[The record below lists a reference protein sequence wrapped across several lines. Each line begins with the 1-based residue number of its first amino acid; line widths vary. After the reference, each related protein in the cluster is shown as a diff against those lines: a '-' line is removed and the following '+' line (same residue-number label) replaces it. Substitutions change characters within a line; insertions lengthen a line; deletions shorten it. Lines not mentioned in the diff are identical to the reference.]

1 MVRKLTVVIG
11 VAMSL
16 VVARD
21 ASPDTITPTNLDTWT
36 GDRFFLRSHTDSF
49 RVPHPPFVVGELTT
63 SVFFDGSGEYTY
75 VLRVTPGF
83 ADSFNSL
90 PREPGFSTLFGNTED
105 PFFRNEFGFTGV
117 MGWSFSDADAA
128 GFFFDGD
135 AGDFLVGES
144 VFTGQLGWAPSPRWP
159 PFAPISFFLSPPCLP
174 GWTRRLTGWSSLI

>member
-1 MVRKLTVVIG
+1 M
-11 VAMSL
+11 
-16 VVARD
+16 
-21 ASPDTITPTNLDTWT
+21 
-36 GDRFFLRSHTDSF
+36 
-49 RVPHPPFVVGELTT
+49 
-63 SVFFDGSGEYTY
+63 
-75 VLRVTPGF
+75 LRVTPGF

-90 PREPGFSTLFGNTED
+90 PREPGFRTLFGNTED

-159 PFAPISFFLSPPCLP
+159 PFAPISFFFVSTLPPRLDTEAYRLVFFDMRPNDGRAQGLAPVPEPGSIALLDP
-174 GWTRRLTGWSSLI
+174 GWWVSMRRCDGVALSSNSCSGEAPPSAVPHGMAGCLSAR